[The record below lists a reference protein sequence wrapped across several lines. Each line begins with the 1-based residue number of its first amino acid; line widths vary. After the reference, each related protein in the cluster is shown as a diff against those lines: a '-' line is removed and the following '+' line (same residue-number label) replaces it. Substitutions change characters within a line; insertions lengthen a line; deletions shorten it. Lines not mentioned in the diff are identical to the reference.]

1 MTKQELQG
9 AVEKYIFHNADIES
23 KIAQAINSGAI
34 DAESI
39 EPETYAEVKAIA
51 HAVLLSVASDF
62 APLTTEG
69 KKISEN
75 LQLFI

>member
-1 MTKQELQG
+1 MTRKELQSK
-9 AVEKYIFHNADIES
+9 VEKYIYLNADIES

-34 DAESI
+34 DVESI

-62 APLTTEG
+62 APLTTES